1 MSNRYCL
8 GGAAAALALALGGL
22 VATGLSAQTGTVTGE
37 ITAATT
43 GAPVHQALVRVTE
56 TLVTGVSNQRGRY
69 VLQNVPV
76 GVYTMTV
83 HSAGFGPR
91 EREITIT
98 PGVSLIENFALEVT
112 ATELEGLVV
121 QGARQV
127 DRRTI
132 GVSLPTIDVDEIKDL
147 VPVQNFSHVIEGRI
161 PGVKS
166 IGSTGGV
173 GSGRELRI
181 RGTDSFG
188 FTAQRPVIYIDGVRY
203 DSQKEDWGYM
213 RGVACCFF
221 SGGAG
226 EDRLSDLNPEEI
238 DRIEVLKGPAAAT
251 LFGAEASAGVIQ
263 VFTKRGQSN
272 TPAQFTLNANL
283 GRNRLRAN
291 LPTTL
296 RPLFGKLGGEA
307 GDSLIAPAADPNET
321 LIENGLINGY
331 DLTVSG
337 GSDNITYFVS
347 TGIAYEEG
355 SVKPND
361 LTRGSVRVNLNWTTS
376 TTMAVGITSGF
387 VRNKIWVVQAGD
399 NPNGVYMN
407 SLYSDPR
414 MATEDDPECC
424 GVQGVGVVAAREIE
438 TLSDTDRWTGRIQLT
453 YTPSHSFIHQLTF
466 GLDDVTDQKSR
477 HLPYGN
483 HYVDVDEQTGER
495 NIGYRKSRKF
505 TTDYLSTLDYD
516 QLFGIGFLTG
526 SLSAGAQGYWDVA
539 NMTMG
544 TGRQYPAP
552 GIKTLE
558 GAVDVFA
565 DEAYEEIRNVGFF
578 VQNRF
583 DLTNDLFV
591 TAAVRADGN
600 SAFGTDFGLQV
611 YPKADVAYNFPT
623 SALPGY
629 LSNLKVRA
637 ALGMAG
643 KAPGPFDNLQS
654 YFPTTVMNDNPGIVV
669 ANAGNQILGPENKV
683 ELETGL
689 DIGLFSNRLG
699 VELTYYDAQVING
712 LYPSPI
718 AASQGAYRRVEN
730 CCSFLNRGVE
740 AALTAS
746 LVDRLSFSWSASLAY
761 EWNMNR
767 ITDFGEKAQ
776 PDSMPL
782 YEQDGS
788 TGYWS
793 HVGWRYADAF
803 GDWWELQPL
812 DNVYGEDI
820 RGYFLNEDDDP
831 VHKVTHF
838 KFLRG
843 LAQPRHMGSV
853 FNTFQLG
860 SNLRASVQFRG
871 ELGAVFQNYTYHH
884 GMRFCRCFDEIL
896 EWDPHLLPTDASPT
910 DRVRAQ
916 FTFDSLA
923 DYWYIPHI
931 DRRDHIRLQ
940 DVSIVYTVPQ
950 VFANRLGLDRTTV
963 TLSGYNLHW
972 WDDCRCEDPNNKSFA
987 EDTGVA
993 STVSSFGVPQ
1003 PRRFLLSVRT
1013 RFGAR

>member
-22 VATGLSAQTGTVTGE
+22 GAAGLSAQSGTVTGE

-43 GAPVHQALVRVTE
+43 GAPLHHALVRVTE

-83 HSAGFGPR
+83 NVAGFGR
-91 EREITIT
+91 QEREITIT
-98 PGVSLIENFALEVT
+98 PGVSLVESFALEVS
-112 ATELEGLVV
+112 ATEMDQIVV
-121 QGARQV
+121 VGGQTI
-127 DRRTI
+127 DRKKL
-132 GVSLPTIDVDEIKDL
+132 GVSLPTINVDEMKEI
-147 VPVQNFSHVIEGRI
+147 VPVGNFATVMEGRI

-213 RGVACCFF
+213 RGVACCYF

-263 VFTKRGQSN
+263 VFTKRGQSD
-272 TPAQFTLNANL
+272 TPAQFTLNTTL

-296 RPLFGKLGGEA
+296 RPQFGMYDE
-307 GDSLIAPAADPNET
+307 DSVLIGPAADPNES
-321 LIENGLINGY
+321 LIDNGLINGY
-331 DLTVSG
+331 DVTVSG

-347 TGIAYEEG
+347 TGITYEEG

-376 TTMAVGITSGF
+376 RTMSVGITSGF
-387 VRNKIWVVQAGD
+387 VRNRIWVVQAGD

-407 SLYSDPR
+407 GLYSDPR
-414 MATEDDPECC
+414 EATDEDPECC
-424 GVQGVGVVAAREIE
+424 GVDGVGVVAAREIK
-438 TLSDTDRWTGRIQLT
+438 TFSDTDRWTGRVQLT
-453 YTPSHSFIHQLTF
+453 YTPSHSFIHQLTI

-477 HLPYGN
+477 HLPFGN
-483 HYVDVDEQTGER
+483 FYVGVGETGER
-495 NIGYRKSRKF
+495 NLGYRKSRKF
-505 TTDYLSTLDYD
+505 TADYLSTLDYD

-539 NMTMG
+539 NISMG
-544 TGRQYPAP
+544 TGKRYSAP
-552 GIKTLE
+552 GIESLN
-558 GAVDVFA
+558 GAATVFS

-578 VQNRF
+578 IQNRF
-583 DLTNDLFV
+583 DFSNDLFV

-600 SAFGTDFGLQV
+600 STFGKDFGLQV

-623 SALPGY
+623 TSLPGGI
-629 LSNLKVRA
+629 SNLKVRA

-654 YFPTTVMNDNPGIVV
+654 YTAGTVMGDLPAVRV
-669 ANAGNQILGPENKV
+669 DNAGNELLGPENKV

-689 DIGLFSNRLG
+689 DVGLFSNRVGL
-699 VELTYYDAQVING
+699 ELTYYDAEVVNG

-718 AASQGAYRRVEN
+718 AASQGAYDRVEN
-730 CCSFLNRGVE
+730 CCAFLNRGVE
-740 AALTAS
+740 TGLTAS
-746 LVDRLSFSWSASLAY
+746 LVDMLEFSWSASVTY

-767 ITDFGEKAQ
+767 ITSFGDKAQ
-776 PDSMPL
+776 ADSMPL
-782 YEQDGS
+782 YQEDDS

-793 HVGWRYADAF
+793 HVGWRYANSF
-803 GDWWELQPL
+803 GGWYELQPL

-820 RGYFLNEDDDP
+820 RGYFLDEDNNP

-838 KFLRG
+838 PFLRG

-871 ELGAVFQNYTYHH
+871 ELGAVFQNYTYQA
-884 GMRFCRCFDEIL
+884 GMRLCRCFDGVL
-896 EWDPHLLPTDASPT
+896 QWDPHLLPESASPT
-910 DRVRAQ
+910 DVVRAQ
-916 FTFDSLA
+916 FSFDSLV
-923 DYWYIPHI
+923 DYWYVPHI
-931 DRRDHIRLQ
+931 DRRDHVRLQ

-950 VFANRLGLDRTTV
+950 VFASRLGLDRTTV

-987 EDTGVA
+987 DDTGVA
-993 STVSSFGVPQ
+993 STISSFGVPQ

-1013 RFGAR
+1013 RF

>member
-8 GGAAAALALALGGL
+8 GGVAAALALAVGGL
-22 VATGLSAQTGTVTGE
+22 GATGLSAQTGTVTGE

-43 GAPVHQALVRVTE
+43 GAPVNQVLVRVTN
-56 TLVTGVSNQRGRY
+56 TLVRGISNDRGRY

-76 GVYTMTV
+76 GVHTMTV
-83 HSAGFGPR
+83 NSIGYGAQ

-98 PGVSLIENFALEVT
+98 PGVSLIENFQLEVS
-112 ATELEGLVV
+112 AAPLDVLVV
-121 QGARQV
+121 RGKEV
-127 DRRTI
+127 DRRTL
-132 GVSLPTIDVDEIKDL
+132 GVSLPGIDVDELKEI
-147 VPVQNFSHVIEGRI
+147 VPAQNFIHVMEGRI

-166 IGSTGGV
+166 IGSSGGV

-213 RGVACCFF
+213 RGVACCYF

-263 VFTKRGQSN
+263 VFTKRGQSD

-296 RPLFGKLGGEA
+296 RPLFGKYNE
-307 GDSLIAPAADPNET
+307 DSVLVQPAADPNQS
-321 LIENGLINGY
+321 LIDNGLINGY

-361 LTRGSVRVNLNWTTS
+361 QTRGSVRVNLNWTTS
-376 TTMAVGITSGF
+376 NTMSVGITSGF

-414 MATEDDPECC
+414 LATEDDPECC
-424 GVQGVGVVAAREIE
+424 GIQGVGVVAAREIK
-438 TLSDTDRWTGRIQLT
+438 TISDTDRWTGRIQLT

-477 HLPYGN
+477 HLPWGN
-483 HYVDVDEQTGER
+483 HYYQVGETGER

-552 GIKTLE
+552 GIESLA
-558 GAVDVFA
+558 GAVQVFS

-578 VQNRF
+578 MQNRF
-583 DLTNDLFV
+583 DFTNDLFV

-623 SALPGY
+623 SALPGGF
-629 LSNLKVRA
+629 SNLKVRA
-637 ALGMAG
+637 AIGMAG

-654 YFPTTVMNDNPGIVV
+654 YFPTTVMDDNPGIEV
-669 ANAGNQILGPENKV
+669 ANAGNQTLGPENKI

-689 DIGLFSNRLG
+689 DIGLFSNRVGL
-699 VELTYYDAQVING
+699 ELTYYDAEVVNG

-718 AASQGAYRRVEN
+718 AASQGAYNRVEN

-740 AALTAS
+740 TAMTAS
-746 LVDRLSFSWSASLAY
+746 LVDRPQFSWSASLAY

-767 ITDFGEKAQ
+767 ITSFGDKAQ

-782 YEQDGS
+782 YEEDES

-793 HVGWRYADAF
+793 HVGWRYANAF
-803 GDWWELQPL
+803 GGWWELQPL
-812 DNVYGEDI
+812 DNVYGGDI
-820 RGYFLNEDDDP
+820 RGYFVTEDGDP

-838 KFLRG
+838 EFLRG

-860 SNLRASVQFRG
+860 SNLRASIQFRG
-871 ELGAVFQNYTYHH
+871 EIGAVFQNYTYHY
-884 GMRFCRCFDEIL
+884 GMRFCQCFDEIL
-896 EWDPHLLPTDASPT
+896 SYDPQLLPDDASPT
-910 DRVRAQ
+910 DRVKQ
-916 FTFDSLA
+916 KFSFDSLA
-923 DYWYIPHI
+923 DYWYVPHI

-950 VFANRLGLDRTTV
+950 VFASRFGLDRTTV

-972 WDDCRCEDPNNKSFA
+972 WDNCRCEDPNNKSFA
-987 EDTGVA
+987 DDTGVA

-1013 RFGAR
+1013 RF